1 MSDQDFFYDED
12 EYYVDPYN
20 EAEDLAPHT
29 VHSPVWIDYEPD
41 WDTVSVPSDWEY
53 YSDDYWDHDSP
64 KTSSKKRKRT
74 SQDEETAAGTNGV
87 EEGARRKRKKLDS
100 DKRIPKLLL
109 GELSLPCSAV
119 IWKSKSEIFKSF
131 EGPTIIGGS
140 GEKISLLGDWRER
153 FQYKPKPTSSQSKP
167 KAIQRKGSQQALAV
181 VVDNDSP
188 APDTY
193 HTSMP
198 PPTTLENAQGLPSR
212 NRVPQS
218 PTAQKAQAT
227 NGMDGANVSQD
238 ELARNLKPSKL
249 LNKATTNE
257 RKRKANNQPSSD
269 AIEEPPAKTPPGRPK
284 KQKTANINSQKE
296 NQPLATRA
304 NGVVSTSKKRQVDD
318 SDDQP
323 LTSRTNGVASARKRK
338 AEASE
343 DELAMPPPKRNGFSK
358 KGGKA
363 DTAAAAKEPSTRRS
377 TRRTRG

>member
-1 MSDQDFFYDED
+1 MLTLAFQ
-12 EYYVDPYN
+12 
-20 EAEDLAPHT
+20 EDLAPHS
-29 VHSPVWIDYEPD
+29 VHSPVWIDYQPD

-87 EEGARRKRKKLDS
+87 GEGARRKRKKLDS
-100 DKRIPKLLL
+100 DKRIPKLSL

-140 GEKISLLGDWRER
+140 GEKVSLLEDWRER

-181 VVDNDSP
+181 VIDNDSP

-198 PPTTLENAQGLPSR
+198 PQTALENAQGLPSR

-227 NGMDGANVSQD
+227 NGVDGADVSQD
-238 ELARNLKPSKL
+238 KLARNLKPNKL

-304 NGVVSTSKKRQVDD
+304 NGAVSTSTKRQVED

-338 AEASE
+338 AEDSE
-343 DELAMPPPKRNGFSK
+343 DELVMPPPKRNGFSK
-358 KGGKA
+358 NGGKA
-363 DTAAAAKEPSTRRS
+363 DTAAAANEPSTRRS